1 MAVLSWDLGQCTEPV
16 SRPSACSS
24 AKYVTP
30 ASTTGSR
37 DREGGPG
44 TRSEPSLR
52 LVLPVSP
59 KLPGPAGEAEAGSAS
74 GSGQLDGL
82 QLLSEAESRGPV
94 THQTGWLDDK
104 ASRAL
109 GEPGSDAAVAAA
121 HLTPPGTG

>member
-16 SRPSACSS
+16 SRPSTCPS

-37 DREGGPG
+37 DREGGPR

-59 KLPGPAGEAEAGSAS
+59 RLPGPAGEAEAGSAL

-82 QLLSEAESRGPV
+82 QLLLRSGEQG
-94 THQTGWLDDK
+94 THH
-104 ASRAL
+104 
-109 GEPGSDAAVAAA
+109 PSDQVAR
-121 HLTPPGTG
+121 